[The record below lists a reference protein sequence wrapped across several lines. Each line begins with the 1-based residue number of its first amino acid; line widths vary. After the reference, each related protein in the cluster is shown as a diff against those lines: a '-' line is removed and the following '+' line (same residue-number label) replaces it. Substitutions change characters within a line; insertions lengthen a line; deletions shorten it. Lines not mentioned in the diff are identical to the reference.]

1 MFSEIW
7 YSVSIQLTQF
17 IIHSNPTLDRI
28 FLKRRISKNIV
39 CKQKAKLIDKTTS
52 KHFETFIYVF
62 VSTNI
67 RERQKRDWKK
77 MLGSVWES
85 HWRKLGEQKKRI
97 AHKLFHKCLTTDLQL
112 YFYISALPL
121 FKSFVLV
128 FEQKEPMVHRFHDE
142 LKETL
147 RSFLAYFLKT
157 EKVKSISTK
166 KCSK

>member
-1 MFSEIW
+1 M
-7 YSVSIQLTQF
+7 
-17 IIHSNPTLDRI
+17 
-28 FLKRRISKNIV
+28 
-39 CKQKAKLIDKTTS
+39 IDKTTS

-67 RERQKRDWKK
+67 RERQKRDRKK

-97 AHKLFHKCLTTDLQL
+97 AHKLFHKRLTTDLQL

-128 FEQKEPMVHRFHDE
+128 FEQKKPMVHRFHDE
-142 LKETL
+142 LKETQIFPCV
-147 RSFLAYFLKT
+147 FLENWKSKIHLYKKMLQINVKEKGRKKNNDAMVCWESKQNLIYFT
-157 EKVKSISTK
+157 VWINNFFK
-166 KCSK
+166 KRNSRG